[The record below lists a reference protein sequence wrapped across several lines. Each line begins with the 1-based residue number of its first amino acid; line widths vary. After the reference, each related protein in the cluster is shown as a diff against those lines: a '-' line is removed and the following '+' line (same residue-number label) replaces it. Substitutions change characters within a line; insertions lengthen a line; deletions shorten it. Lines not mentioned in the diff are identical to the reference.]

1 VVQMRL
7 TTCSFGEYRSE
18 QGIPVR
24 TSIGHPRFW
33 RGEQLSLAP
42 SLYPTRPMLVLPID
56 RYEQQYRQIL
66 DSIGFDKIRGELERL
81 VRVKPDEPPT
91 LVLMCFEKLS
101 KPGAWCHR
109 RMFAQWWL
117 EHTGEEVPELGSMPA
132 PPAAQLF
139 D

>member
-1 VVQMRL
+1 MRL
-7 TTCSFGEYRSE
+7 TTCSFGEYRPE
-18 QGIPVR
+18 QGIAVR

-33 RGEQLSLAP
+33 KGPQLALAP
-42 SLYPTRPMLVLPID
+42 SIYPTRPMLVLPID

-66 DSIGFDKIRGELERL
+66 NSHGFDHIRAELERI
-81 VRVKPDEPPT
+81 VRVRPDEEPT

-117 EHTGEEVPELGSMPA
+117 EQTGEEVPELGSRPPA
-132 PPAAQLF
+132 PAAALF